1 MMILQEK
8 QGITKVIK
16 IKHGS
21 SIVVRSLH
29 VLPFLKSPI
38 STVCNCQQEM
48 RWLRLHSDQFRRSG
62 KMPLGYPVVGV
73 TLA

>member
-29 VLPFLKSPI
+29 VLPFLKEPNQYCVQLSTGNEMAKAAFRPI
-38 STVCNCQQEM
+38 QAI
-48 RWLRLHSDQFRRSG
+48 R
-62 KMPLGYPVVGV
+62 
-73 TLA
+73 